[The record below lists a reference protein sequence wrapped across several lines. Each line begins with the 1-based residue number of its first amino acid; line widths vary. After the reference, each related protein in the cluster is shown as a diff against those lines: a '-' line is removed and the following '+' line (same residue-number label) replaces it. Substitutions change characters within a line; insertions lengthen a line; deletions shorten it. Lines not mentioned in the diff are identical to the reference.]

1 MQIDPNY
8 CPICREPN
16 SCAME
21 IARTS
26 GNKPEHCWCFD
37 ADFSADIMA
46 RVPDEAKGR
55 ACICQKCA
63 SETA

>member
-1 MQIDPNY
+1 
-8 CPICREPN
+8 
-16 SCAME
+16 ME